1 MEEAICRSATPTLG
15 TAIMIA
21 ITEKDD
27 DDFQG
32 IIFIYTVYTYIFK
45 TFSRLKILVDEERM
59 PPFEAIF
66 KIGLSSLSSRLGQYN
81 NKSWPRAVSVCVRT
95 SRKQK
100 ARGIQ
105 KVQLWKCAPYMIH
118 ILNCIAKKPSCFRKH
133 RKNCECCPGHYLSTS
148 VY

>member
-32 IIFIYTVYTYIFK
+32 IIFIYTVYTYILK
-45 TFSRLKILVDEERM
+45 TFSPLKILVDEERM

-66 KIGLSSLSSRLGQYN
+66 KIGLSSLFSRWGQYN
-81 NKSWPRAVSVCVRT
+81 NKSWPQAVSVCART

-100 ARGIQ
+100 AGGYKRFSFGN
-105 KVQLWKCAPYMIH
+105 KFH
-118 ILNCIAKKPSCFRKH
+118 ILNCIAKKTLPDWLKQL
-133 RKNCECCPGHYLSTS
+133 Y
-148 VY
+148 

>member
-66 KIGLSSLSSRLGQYN
+66 KIGLSSLSSRWGQYN
-81 NKSWPRAVSVCVRT
+81 NKSWPQAVSVCVRT

-100 ARGIQ
+100 AGEYKRFSFGNA
-105 KVQLWKCAPYMIH
+105 LH
-118 ILNCIAKKPSCFRKH
+118 I
-133 RKNCECCPGHYLSTS
+133 
-148 VY
+148 